1 MRILLVFLLLCS
13 LAGNAQEAPFA
24 SEIQAFT
31 RQDNEQPPPKRPI
44 LFVGSSSF
52 RLWQNLQQDFAGK
65 PVLNRG
71 FGGASIPDVVRY
83 ADETIYRYNPS
94 RIIFYCGENDL
105 AGSDTISAQTVVDRF
120 TNLFTQI
127 RSKLPGVP
135 FTFVSIKPSPSRVH
149 LMPKM
154 AAANK
159 AIQSFLQQHPQT
171 AFVDVFTPMLNDAG
185 RPRPELFVS
194 DSLHMNRQ
202 GYVLWKGL
210 LQRQVR

>member
-31 RQDNEQPPPKRPI
+31 RQDSEQPPPKRPI

-83 ADETIYRYNPS
+83 ANETIFRYNPS

-105 AGSDTISAQTVVDRF
+105 ADSDTVSAQTVVNRF
-120 TNLFTQI
+120 TALFTQI

-135 FTFVSIKPSPSRVH
+135 FTFVSIKPSPSRMH
-149 LMPKM
+149 LMHKM
-154 AAANK
+154 AAANG
-159 AIQSFLQQHPQT
+159 AIRAFLQQHPQT

>member
-13 LAGNAQEAPFA
+13 LVGNGQEAPFA
-24 SEIQAFT
+24 AEISAFS
-31 RQDNEQPPPKRPI
+31 RQDSLQAPPSRPI

-52 RLWQNLQQDFAGK
+52 RLWESLQQDFKGK
-65 PVLNRG
+65 KVLNRG

-83 ADETIYRYNPS
+83 AEETIFRYNPS

-120 TNLFTQI
+120 SGLFTQI
-127 RSKLPGVP
+127 RRRLPGVP
-135 FTFVSIKPSPSRVH
+135 FTFVSIKPSPSRAH

-154 AAANK
+154 AEANR
-159 AIQSFLQQHPQT
+159 AIRAFLKQHPHT
-171 AFVDVFTPMLNDAG
+171 SFVDVFMPMLNDAG
-185 RPRPELFVS
+185 RPRSELFVA

-202 GYVLWKGL
+202 GYLLWSKL
-210 LQRQVR
+210 LQPEVK